1 MHTTDERASAST
13 TGMIVAVALM
23 VVMSGVVY
31 AGLSTRMDEQTDA
44 ETTIERASVDIVSQD
59 QLRVVPMIGSSL
71 DLDSITVRVTFPNSE
86 KRGFTVTDAGQA
98 IEHSRTT
105 TETTTR
111 TVTNGVEPEP
121 VYKTVTRPVY
131 ETVEKRVQTGTETV
145 GRTVPTYRWNRTVT
159 EERPIHRWNRT
170 VTEQIPQYRWRHEWT
185 EQIPRYQWER
195 TVTDRDT
202 TVSWESPGTEWSKA
216 SGVLYTDTVYKGRTR
231 ERVQTGYKTKRRFD
245 GFERE
250 RVRTGYET
258 HEECSTAR
266 TSWGIARGRTCETV
280 REPVYGYERV
290 PVYETV
296 RQPTYEWQWTADY
309 DTERYYRYERLDR
322 TTDRTLSATEPAGDG
337 WRKASQRVFAYK
349 TVERTETE
357 VATTRPGPDWR
368 PQTGPPV
375 SYTEQTRT
383 ETTLSHE
390 SPGDEWHRVSDTPV
404 RTDTVELTQT
414 QTAPRQPGED
424 WSPVSGEPVGET
436 TVTTQRSTYG
446 IVEQRI
452 RTGTTTD
459 RVISHYRMVP
469 KTTIVT
475 ETETTAT
482 FDDSVA
488 SVERGFTD
496 DPAHGAPD
504 HASIVAADTSPEDQA
519 DERDDVPTERDGES
533 EETDRNENGA
543 SGSPPARVLER
554 LPFLAS
560 DATDDPPARAT
571 HIVKG
576 VTGTTTRDSPTVWQ
590 NGESLTV
597 HLRENHISEG
607 DIVRVEIIDTDAESV
622 VLDKQVRA
630 TNLPSVSL
638 DSTRAGD
645 TSSADP
651 SGTGPPSSSDSTRD
665 SFSPSTDELPATST
679 PSTPGLDSG
688 TGPATDGTSRTPSAQ
703 SPSRGTRT
711 DASQS
716 GSMAD
721 TDRQPAVSI
730 SGPNTV
736 LPGSEATF
744 DANVV
749 DDNGIVDYSWSGAY
763 SYDQSTAT
771 HTFADAPG
779 ERRRISVTVTD
790 TAGQTATATKV
801 VEISE
806 RNRDPQIEVTPGVTG
821 CVGDTVQ
828 LNPTI
833 VTEDGDTATG
843 EWSREM
849 PIRLESPGVSSVT
862 YTATDNHG
870 AKTYKSVRITTMS
883 CDSGDDG
890 TSEIQPADIQPEG
903 NEVVVLSGEGEMTI
917 QIGDNQHERYSQDTV
932 AMREMPESGDASA
945 SYLGAGI
952 MAAADKAKDTVAP
965 DSYTIKMEMS
975 RSEARSAISEAKQAT
990 DQGFGK
996 GSQIALNKHKSLR
1009 NGKIE
1014 DGLDSDTGDTV
1025 TVIIKVGPHDDIDGQ
1040 EIAEEN
1046 GEIQETQSGSEL
1058 GSSDEPSTGTTD
1070 STTTAQKGVS
1080 EAVASG
1086 QTRQTDYTARRGTV
1100 MAVREDQQ
1108 ASHGNSDQS
1117 LGDSSSETQSSQGG
1131 STSSTDENTSAEEG
1145 SDGLSDSSPMIGYGE
1160 HLIEAGDPTEETE

>member
-44 ETTIERASVDIVSQD
+44 ETTIERASVDIVAQD
-59 QLRVVPMIGSSL
+59 RLRVVPMIGSSL
-71 DLDSITVRVTFPNSE
+71 DLDSTTVRVTFPNSG
-86 KRGFTVTDAGQA
+86 KHGFTVTDAGQA

-145 GRTVPTYRWNRTVT
+145 ERTVPTYRWNRTVT
-159 EERPIHRWNRT
+159 RERPIHRWNRT

-185 EQIPRYQWER
+185 EQVPRYQWER
-195 TVTDRDT
+195 TVTERET
-202 TVSWESPGTEWSKA
+202 TVDWESPGPEWSKA
-216 SGVLYTDTVYKGRTR
+216 SGVLYTDTVYKGRRR

-250 RVRTGYET
+250 RVRIGYET
-258 HEECSTAR
+258 HEECSTEQTR
-266 TSWGIARGRTCETV
+266 WGLARGRTCETV

-296 RQPTYEWQWTADY
+296 RQPTYEWRWTADY

-322 TTDRTLSATEPAGDG
+322 TTDRTLSATEPTGDG
-337 WRKASQRVFAYK
+337 WRKASQRAFAYK
-349 TVERTETE
+349 TVERTDTE
-357 VATTRPGPDWR
+357 IAATRPGPDWR
-368 PQTGPPV
+368 LQTGPPV

-390 SPGDEWHRVSDTPV
+390 SPGDEWHRVSDSPV

-414 QTAPRQPGED
+414 QTAPRQPGEG
-424 WSPVSGEPVGET
+424 WLPVSGEPVGET
-436 TVTTQRSTYG
+436 TVTIQRPTYG

-469 KTTIVT
+469 KTRIVT

-482 FDDSVA
+482 FDDSVGA
-488 SVERGFTD
+488 IERGLTN
-496 DPAHGAPD
+496 DPTRGSPD
-504 HASIVAADTSPEDQA
+504 RASIAAADADPEDRA
-519 DERDDVPTERDGES
+519 DESDGVPAEQNDGR
-533 EETDRNENGA
+533 ETDS
-543 SGSPPARVLER
+543 SGDEQPAGPARVLER
-554 LPFLAS
+554 LPFLKS
-560 DATDDPPARAT
+560 GATDDPPARAT
-571 HIVKG
+571 RIVEG
-576 VTGTTTRDSPTVWQ
+576 VSGTTARDSPTVWQ

-597 HLRENHISEG
+597 HLRENRINEG
-607 DIVRVEIIDTDAESV
+607 DIVRVEIIDTDADSV

-630 TNLPSVSL
+630 TDLPAVSL
-638 DSTRAGD
+638 DSTRGGSPSPGDGSPAGAPS
-645 TSSADP
+645 TSGAD
-651 SGTGPPSSSDSTRD
+651 SGPRAGPPSDEAHGPSTT
-665 SFSPSTDELPATST
+665 SPSGAADQTDA
-679 PSTPGLDSG
+679 
-688 TGPATDGTSRTPSAQ
+688 AQ
-703 SPSRGTRT
+703 SGAT
-711 DASQS
+711 
-716 GSMAD
+716 AD
-721 TDRQPAVSI
+721 TDRPPAVSI

-736 LPGSEATF
+736 LPGGEATF

-749 DDNGIVDYSWSGAY
+749 DDNGIVDYAWSGAY
-763 SYDQSTAT
+763 SYEQSTAT

-801 VEISE
+801 VEIGD
-806 RNRDPQIEVTPGVTG
+806 RNRDPRIELTPAVTG

-828 LNPTI
+828 LDPTI

-870 AKTYKSVRITTMS
+870 AKTYKSVRITTIS
-883 CDSGDDG
+883 CSPSNSPDSGEKDFEDAG
-890 TSEIQPADIQPEG
+890 SE
-903 NEVVVLSGEGEMTI
+903 EVVVLSGEGEMTI
-917 QIGDNQHERYSQDTV
+917 QIGDNQHEKYSQETV
-932 AMREMPESGDASA
+932 AMRELPESSNAAA

-952 MAAADKAKDTVAP
+952 MAAVDKAKDTVAP
-965 DSYTIKMEMS
+965 DSYTIKREMS
-975 RSEARSAISEAKQAT
+975 RSEAQFAISEAKQAT
-990 DQGFGK
+990 NQGFGK

-1009 NGKIE
+1009 NGKVE

-1025 TVIIKVGPHDDIDGQ
+1025 TMIIKVGPHEDIDGQ

-1046 GEIQETQSGSEL
+1046 GEIQQSQSDSRPD
-1058 GSSDEPSTGTTD
+1058 SSNEPSTGATD
-1070 STTTAQKGVS
+1070 STTDVQRGVS
-1080 EAVASG
+1080 EAVASD
-1086 QTRQTDYTARRGTV
+1086 QTRQTDYTAARGTV
-1100 MAVREDQQ
+1100 RAIRADQR
-1108 ASHGNSDQS
+1108 AGHRNADQS
-1117 LGDSSSETQSSQGG
+1117 LRGSSPETQSSQSG
-1131 STSSTDENTSAEEG
+1131 STSSTEENTSAEDG
-1145 SDGLSDSSPMIGYGE
+1145 SDELSDSSPMVGYGE
-1160 HLIEAGDPTEETE
+1160 HLIEAGDSTEETE